1 MEKEL
6 SFHSCKPKFL
16 NNWVEYFVLFKGNGM
31 FQVNVSA
38 QPFAYILFNFNH
50 SLEFIS
56 QNQKLNTKKSF
67 IEPVALSPIK
77 FNIKLD
83 SESEILGAKIKPSF
97 LYFITGIPLHL
108 FSGNIIE
115 ISEIFNTDVNELLE
129 KINSVNFLTEKA
141 LIAEQY
147 FLKKMKLS
155 EEKQVSDNINA
166 VKYLAA
172 NYFSTN
178 SIDDLLNTF
187 NVSHRTLERHFT
199 KYTGV
204 SPKTMLSLVRFQKIL
219 EYVTVNKSLNL
230 DKLWD
235 FGYYDYAHFSR
246 DFKKY
251 SGQTF
256 ENFKQELKNVENLQ
270 VKSEK
275 PVVFLPH
282 ISIYEFFNTERKNM
296 KVFRVFL
303 VAVFAMELVYT
314 IIAGNNH
321 GWNLFS
327 IFFNDI
333 TAMNW
338 AGQFDLDFMCF
349 LMITGLWVAWR
360 NHFSTKGI
368 LLGII
373 ATVGGILFLAPYLF
387 IVSFEVNGNMKELLL
402 GKKRANQ

>member
-1 MEKEL
+1 
-6 SFHSCKPKFL
+6 
-16 NNWVEYFVLFKGNGM
+16 
-31 FQVNVSA
+31 
-38 QPFAYILFNFNH
+38 
-50 SLEFIS
+50 
-56 QNQKLNTKKSF
+56 
-67 IEPVALSPIK
+67 
-77 FNIKLD
+77 
-83 SESEILGAKIKPSF
+83 
-97 LYFITGIPLHL
+97 
-108 FSGNIIE
+108 
-115 ISEIFNTDVNELLE
+115 
-129 KINSVNFLTEKA
+129 
-141 LIAEQY
+141 
-147 FLKKMKLS
+147 MKLS

-187 NVSHRTLERHFT
+187 NVSHRTLERHFA

-270 VKSEK
+270 VKSENNA
-275 PVVFLPH
+275 VFLPQ